1 MNLKVTLSDRPISV
15 DSVIR
20 SVRSK
25 SAGAIVTFI
34 GTVRETS
41 EGMRVQRMELEAAKD
56 LAVADLKRIGKLAMG
71 KFDVASLAICHR
83 IGKLRVGDVIVVI
96 AVSSPHR
103 SDAFSAS
110 EFVIDELKK
119 TTPIWKK
126 EFGKGK
132 GRWVR
137 QEA

>member
-15 DSVIR
+15 ENVIR
-20 SVRSK
+20 SVRTK

-56 LAVADLKRIGKLAMG
+56 LAVADLNRIGKLAMG

-103 SDAFSAS
+103 NDAFSAS